1 MHIERDTPFDSAFN
15 NKEIYKVLCD
25 YFGVGK
31 ANDEVYMIRE
41 ADDGVYIKTKKTEM
55 PVDISGANK
64 RVEWV
69 EVQEETRGEGPPKGE
84 FWYNSPTL
92 IIKWIGVDLAERFDA
107 INGEELKILLKK
119 YYPEH
124 MIISE
129 NKKRGE
135 QALLEMAQRSEY
147 EKQRDEITVPL
158 CIGVS
163 TATLVALS
171 DKTEFRQTLRDTN
184 KVSQFERDIQ
194 LAVSQSVAVALR
206 DWCGSG
212 LGAHLDT
219 LETMRRIDDSLF
231 KYLQ

>member
-1 MHIERDTPFDSAFN
+1 MHIACNTPYESAFN

-25 YFGVGK
+25 YFGVGLEK
-31 ANDEVYMIRE
+31 ANGEVYMIWEE
-41 ADDGVYIKTKKTEM
+41 ADGVYIKTKNIEM

-69 EVQEETRGEGPPKGE
+69 EVQEETRGDDPPRGK
-84 FWYNSPTL
+84 FWYNSHTL
-92 IIKWIGVDLAERFDA
+92 IIKWIGVDRGERFDA
-107 INGEELKILLKK
+107 INGEGLTKLLKI

-129 NKKRGE
+129 NNLK
-135 QALLEMAQRSEY
+135 SEY
-147 EKQRDEITVPL
+147 EKQRDEITDHL
-158 CIGVS
+158 CKRVS
-163 TATLVALS
+163 AAMVIALS
-171 DKTEFRQTLRDTN
+171 DKTEFLQTLRDTD

-194 LAVSQSVAVALR
+194 SAVSQSVAVAFR
-206 DWCGSG
+206 DWCGTG